1 MKPLLAATFLFIAS
15 LATPAL
21 AATCSASSSG
31 VALGVYR
38 PNQATPADSA
48 GFVTV
53 TCSRDVL
60 ETFPVTV
67 NYSVDFSRGNSANY
81 SPREMTSGTNKLQYN
96 LYSDASRASVWGD
109 TTGGTAHA
117 TGSIGLQSVMVPVSA
132 SHTVYGRI
140 FSSQNAVPGNYAD
153 SIVVTIV
160 Y

>member
-1 MKPLLAATFLFIAS
+1 MKPLLAATLLVIAS
-15 LATPAL
+15 SSGPAL
-21 AATCSASSSG
+21 AASCSVSSSG

-48 GFVTV
+48 GLVTV

-60 ETFPVTV
+60 ETLPVTV

-81 SPREMTSGTNKLQYN
+81 SPREMTSGTSKLQYN

-109 TTGGTAHA
+109 TTGGTSHG
-117 TGSIGLQSVMVPVSA
+117 TGSIDLQLVLVPVSA
-132 SHTVYGRI
+132 SHTIYGRI
-140 FSSQNAVPGNYAD
+140 FASQNAVPGNYAD